1 MPSFLHLKSFYVYN
15 LLLIFIFS
23 IIVNDNQSLSFLYSG
38 FYCVFNY
45 LIIYLGIYYYNKILY
60 IIYFFYGLG
69 LDILWLNE
77 IGPHLLVFLLFLVF
91 SKFIVKYL
99 YNLSS
104 FKIYIVLLI
113 LQLSMINFE
122 MLISYILFNFEFN
135 LNHIFQLF
143 IISFLLSVPI
153 FIIFS
158 KIDKIK

>member
-1 MPSFLHLKSFYVYN
+1 MPSFLHLNSFYVYN

-38 FYCVFNY
+38 FYCIFSY
-45 LIIYLGIYYYNKILY
+45 LIIYLGIYYYNKFLY

-91 SKFIVKYL
+91 CKFIVKYL

-122 MLISYILFNFEFN
+122 ILISYILFNFEYN
-135 LNHIFQLF
+135 LNYIFQLF
-143 IISFLLSVPI
+143 ITSLLLSVPI

>member
-45 LIIYLGIYYYNKILY
+45 LIVYLGIYYYNKILY

-69 LDILWLNE
+69 LDIFWLNE
-77 IGPHLLVFLLFLVF
+77 IGPHLLVFLSFLAF

-99 YNLSS
+99 HNLSY

-135 LNHIFQLF
+135 SNYIFQLF
-143 IISFLLSVPI
+143 ITSFLLSVPI